1 MGTLKGLLAR
11 AEAEVGYIEKASAS
25 LLDSE
30 TENRGTKNFTKYSRD
45 INELGLMGCQGQ
57 PWCITYQFWLEVQE
71 FGLNKALKHWNM
83 TKKNYVGYNCFDTY
97 RVFKE
102 AGKVSNKPQLGAV
115 VIFTTSHAARV
126 TWISKDGK
134 TFGTN
139 EGNTSAKKYD
149 RNGGM
154 VAEKSYRVSDSK
166 IKGFCI
172 IDYTGTKK
180 SSGTAVK
187 VEEKGDLEFMRDLVK
202 GDNDFGEIATLQRC
216 LKSMGYY
223 KGNVDRSFG
232 EKTEE
237 AVKAF
242 QEKKGIQVNYPGT
255 VGQKTW
261 KVLLTE
267 C

>member
-1 MGTLKGLLAR
+1 MGTLKGLLER

-25 LLDSE
+25 SLDSK
-30 TENRGTKNFTKYSRD
+30 TDNRGTKNYTKFSRD

-71 FGLNKALKHWNM
+71 FGLAKALKHWNM
-83 TKKNYVGYNCFDTY
+83 TKKTYVGYNCFDTY

-102 AGKVSNKPQLGAV
+102 AGKVSKRPQVGSV

-126 TWISKDGK
+126 TWVSKDGK

-154 VAEKSYRVSDSK
+154 VAKKSYRASDAK

-172 IDYTGTKK
+172 IDYDTET
-180 SSGTAVK
+180 K
-187 VEEKGDLEFMRDLVK
+187 VEKKPVKTETKGDVDFMRDLVK
-202 GDNDFGEIATLQRC
+202 GDKDFGEIATLQRC
-216 LKSMGYY
+216 LKSLGYY
-223 KGNVDRSFG
+223 KGKIDRSFR

-242 QEKKGIQVNYPGT
+242 QEAKGIDVKYPGT

-261 KVLLTE
+261 KVLLCE